1 MILRHLFAL
10 KIQKSTGLLI
20 FNSLEQKKLNL
31 TFLFTVTGKNSDR

>member
-10 KIQKSTGLLI
+10 KIQKSTDLLI

-31 TFLFTVTGKNSDR
+31 TFVFTATEKNSDR